1 MSADFTIVFALFPNL
16 TQLDFTGPYEVLRR
30 LPGARTIVA
39 SRLGGE
45 LTADGGLCFA
55 QLRRLSEIAACDLLC
70 IPGGSNVASAMADG
84 EYMAEVRRLGASARY
99 VTSVCTGS
107 LILAAAGFLHG
118 KRAACHWAYRD
129 LLAGAGALPDPGR
142 VVRDGSVISGGGVT
156 AGIDFALTVVA
167 EVAGAEV
174 AQAIQ
179 LMIEYAPEPP
189 FSAGRPETAPASV
202 LELVKQQ
209 SSRLWEERRTA
220 LARALRAGAA

>member
-55 QLRRLSEIAACDLLC
+55 QLAKLSEIPACDLLC
-70 IPGGSNVASAMADG
+70 VPGGSNVAGAMADA
-84 EYMAEVRRLGASARY
+84 EYMSEVRRLGQSARY

-107 LILAAAGFLHG
+107 LILAAAGFLRG

-129 LLAGAGALPDPGR
+129 LLAGAGALPDAGR
-142 VVRDGSVISGGGVT
+142 VVRDGSVFSGGGVT
-156 AGIDFALTVVA
+156 AGIDFGLVVAA
-167 EVAGAEV
+167 EVAGAEA
-174 AQAIQ
+174 AQVIQ
-179 LMIEYAPEPP
+179 LMIEYAPQPP
-189 FSAGRPETAPASV
+189 FSAGRPETAPPSV
-202 LELVKQQ
+202 LERVKQ
-209 SSRLWEERRTA
+209 LGAHLLTERREA
-220 LARALRAGAA
+220 LARALQTQT